1 MKRIVQVAL
10 SFIFIASQVVCS
22 FAQTNAT
29 LFKVTSV
36 SPSFVREGDKPFFQF
51 LLSNSTKFD
60 WTGTGAVD
68 DVVLSSCI
76 YKNDLNRRSLTVFHV
91 QRRLIELGLL
101 EARKAILPFRDLFAV
116 LFFVV
121 IGSLI
126 KPSEVINS
134 WSFALLIIVLM
145 ILLKTIPTIIL
156 AKVGKLKAR
165 PVQLAVGISQI
176 GEFSF
181 VLGTIA
187 FKENAISGSQ
197 FTAILL
203 SVVISILASTLL
215 VRKVKVNN

>member
-101 EARKAILPFRDLFAV
+101 EDGSVKAGYYGDLTKAAV
-116 LFFVV
+116 LKFQEANSIAGDGLMNADTFV
-121 IGSLI
+121 
-126 KPSEVINS
+126 
-134 WSFALLIIVLM
+134 ALFEGDPNVRVVL
-145 ILLKTIPTIIL
+145 
-156 AKVGKLKAR
+156 
-165 PVQLAVGISQI
+165 
-176 GEFSF
+176 
-181 VLGTIA
+181 
-187 FKENAISGSQ
+187 N
-197 FTAILL
+197 
-203 SVVISILASTLL
+203 
-215 VRKVKVNN
+215 